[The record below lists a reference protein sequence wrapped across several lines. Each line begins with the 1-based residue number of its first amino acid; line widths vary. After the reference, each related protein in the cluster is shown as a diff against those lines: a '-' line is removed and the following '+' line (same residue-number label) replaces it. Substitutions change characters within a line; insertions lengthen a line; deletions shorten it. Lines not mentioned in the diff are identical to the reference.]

1 VHRAQAIVWAVGL
14 GVVLGCGKSDG
25 GSGSQPL
32 ASLEPELGW
41 HVGGGERAER
51 APVSL
56 TASDGTGLTLV
67 SVEARA
73 AIEDPLAFT
82 ELHLKFHNPEPRRR
96 EGRFEIALPP
106 GAAISRF
113 AMRIGDTF
121 QEGEVVERRRAQAVY
136 EDFLHR
142 KQDPALLENDAGNEF
157 AARVFPIEPD
167 EDKEIII
174 SYSQELPRRDTPYQ
188 LLLQGL
194 PRLETLDVD
203 VRIGSAAVS
212 GDEAV
217 KKDRATDI
225 RLSLH
230 EKNYVPAADLD
241 VRLPRQRPVA
251 LRSGELVVARVVPVL
266 ELPSAS
272 VGGLTVLFDT
282 SASRALGFGAQIE
295 RLGALL
301 EELQK
306 QETAP
311 IDVRVI
317 AFDQT
322 AEVVF
327 RGTVSEFG
335 LRAKARLLARDAMG
349 ASDLGEALRFAGD
362 SSVGH
367 TRVLVVGDGVITAG
381 VEDSTR
387 LREAVTRLA
396 AYGVKR
402 LDVLAEGG
410 ITDRET
416 LGLLCRAGLAE
427 AGVVLEA
434 RSPVSQI
441 ASRLRKATRDR
452 IAVNIAGASWVYPD
466 VFEGVQ
472 PGDERLVYAE
482 LPEDV
487 PVQIELQ
494 GAGAEA
500 HDTLEVPRP
509 LLQRA
514 WARAKIESLTR
525 VLRALPADADAARAR
540 SEREI
545 VELSVEHRV
554 VSEYTAMLV
563 LEGPND
569 YARFGLNQNALTSI
583 LRVSKRGLELWG
595 RDEQPSLQIARDFD
609 DEPAD
614 QMKEGSA
621 ELSHRRGGGEG
632 TGSFAAARA
641 SLPVPSSGA
650 APEKKDAARSGGSMP
665 RAEPASLGR
674 ADAAP
679 GALAERSRSVAA
691 ASSSG
696 AAPRPASAPMPQ
708 RADKQPAL
716 RAEASAKGD
725 SMQPMAASA
734 DQGFGSMRD
743 PGAGMPTPHGAARPS
758 ETEAPSKAKSANAAD
773 EPDILE
779 AGQLDSAER
788 RSAGAV
794 PPSTLQIAA
803 PDLAPRLDLALRSSS
818 NVAVSEAQR
827 AVRSSVARARQC
839 FEGSPSQTARER
851 ARFEITISD
860 RGSVSDVYP
869 AGGTLSDRSA
879 QNCLMQALRQT
890 RFPKPDGASG
900 SIQIELSWS
909 VQPIVAAP
917 LAAAPK
923 AKRAAV
929 KVPVPTI
936 ADAYDGA
943 LADVLAMLERG
954 DRAGALARASAAHVE
969 DPADVTSLVALGEAL
984 EAQRDFPRA
993 ARAYGSLIDLF
1004 PSRADLRRM
1013 AAERLERLPSD
1024 GIVLAVDSYRR
1035 AAQQRPDQPSG
1046 PRALAYALLK
1056 QSDRA
1061 QAFETLERAL
1071 ERGYDE
1077 SRWNGVQRILR
1088 EDLGLVGAAWLRVD
1102 PSAESRVRTSLSA
1115 HGAELAKAAST
1126 RFVLQWETDANDVDF
1141 HIYDGQGGHAYYMR
1155 PRLASGGNL
1164 YADIT
1169 TGYGPECFAIAGKAR
1184 AYPYVMQAHYFA
1196 RGPMGYGMGR
1206 VQVIEHDGSGDVRFA
1221 EFPFLIMKDKAFVE
1235 LARLDGPLK

>member
-1 VHRAQAIVWAVGL
+1 VWAVGL

-25 GSGSQPL
+25 GSGSKPL
-32 ASLEPELGW
+32 VSTEPELGW

-82 ELHLKFHNPEPRRR
+82 ELHLKFHNPESRRR

-157 AARVFPIEPD
+157 AARVFPIEPN

-203 VRIGSAAVS
+203 VRIGAAAVS
-212 GDEAV
+212 GDEPR

-306 QETAP
+306 QETSP

-327 RGTVSEFG
+327 RGTVGEFG

-367 TRVLVVGDGVITAG
+367 PRVLVVGDGVITAG

-452 IAVNIAGASWVYPD
+452 IPVNIAGASWVYPD
-466 VFEGVQ
+466 VLEGVQ

-482 LPEDV
+482 LPDDV
-487 PVQIELQ
+487 PVQIELV

-525 VLRALPADADAARAR
+525 TLRALPADADAARAR

-545 VELSVEHRV
+545 VEVSVEHRV

-583 LRVSKRGLELWG
+583 LRVGKRGLELWG
-595 RDEQPSLQIARDFD
+595 RDEQPALQIARDFD
-609 DEPAD
+609 DGPAD
-614 QMKEGSA
+614 RMREESP
-621 ELSHRRGGGEG
+621 ELGRHRGGGEG
-632 TGSFAAARA
+632 TGSLAAARA
-641 SLPVPSSGA
+641 SLPVPSARSA
-650 APEKKDAARSGGSMP
+650 EKKDAARSGGGMP
-665 RAEPASLGR
+665 REESASLGGG
-674 ADAAP
+674 DGAP
-679 GALAERSRSVAA
+679 GAFGERSRSVAP

-696 AAPRPASAPMPQ
+696 AAPTPPSAPMPQ
-708 RADKQPAL
+708 RADKTAEP
-716 RAEASAKGD
+716 RAEASAKG
-725 SMQPMAASA
+725 SSGQPMAASA

-743 PGAGMPTPHGAARPS
+743 PGAGMPSPTGAARQG
-758 ETEAPSKAKSANAAD
+758 EAEAPSKAKSANAAD
-773 EPDILE
+773 EKDALA
-779 AGQLDSAER
+779 AGQLDAVEQ

-794 PPSTLQIAA
+794 PPSTLQVAA
-803 PDLAPRLDLALRSSS
+803 PDLAPRLDLALRSIS
-818 NVAVSEAQR
+818 NVAASEAQR

-851 ARFEITISD
+851 ARFEIAISD
-860 RGSVSDVYP
+860 RGSVTDVYP
-869 AGGTLSDRSA
+869 AGATLSDRSA
-879 QNCLMQALRQT
+879 QNCVMQALRQT

-900 SIQIELSWS
+900 SAQIELSWS
-909 VQPIVAAP
+909 VQSSVATP
-917 LAAAPK
+917 LTAAPK
-923 AKRAAV
+923 PKRTAV

-936 ADAYDGA
+936 EDAYDGA
-943 LADVLAMLERG
+943 LADVLAMLARG
-954 DRAGALARASAAHVE
+954 DRGGALARANAAHVE
-969 DPADVTSLVALGEAL
+969 DPADVTGLVALGEAL
-984 EAQRDFPRA
+984 EAQRDFARA

-1077 SRWNGVQRILR
+1077 SRFNGVQRILR

-1102 PSAESRVRTSLSA
+1102 PTAEGRVRTSLAA

-1155 PRLASGGNL
+1155 PRLPSGGNL

-1169 TGYGPECFAIAGKAR
+1169 TGYGPECFAISGKAR

-1206 VQVIEHDGSGDVRFA
+1206 VQVIEHDGAGDVRLA
-1221 EFPFLIMKDKAFVE
+1221 DFPFLIMKDKAFVE